1 MKVVSIL
8 FILFTLIHG
17 LIHLMG
23 FTAYWPLAKLSELPY
38 KTSLLNGQWEVGAG
52 GMRLFALLWL
62 LAALGFL
69 AGAALLALKMP
80 AWAPVMLVSTLLS
93 LGLCFLDWQVAFRGF
108 WIDIFI
114 LVVLFFVF
122 GLRVKPASFEAY
134 AGQAGAVTTMEIP
147 AGLPAP
153 VERFYQ
159 LYHGD
164 AVPVYHSAV
173 FSGRGTVRFMGI
185 TLPARLRFTHQSGEG
200 YRHYI
205 ETTFYGIPIMKVNE
219 RYLEGHSRLELP
231 FGVVENDP
239 KVDGAANQGLWGETM
254 FYPAAFLTYP
264 GVRWEAVD
272 ETSAR
277 LYVPFG
283 DEEQIFT
290 VRFDPQTG
298 MMQRMET
305 LRYRDEKVGELRW
318 WGDLITEQ
326 DKDGLPL
333 KTFFTVTWEDE
344 GSPWLKAELEE
355 AVFNSDVRDILSREG
370 HKQPSPPLPDG

>member
-1 MKVVSIL
+1 MKAVSIL
-8 FILFTLIHG
+8 FIVFTSIHG

-23 FTAYWPLAKLSELPY
+23 FLAYWPLVKLSALPY
-38 KTSLLNGQWEVGAG
+38 KTSLLNGRWEAGAG
-52 GMRLFALLWL
+52 GMRLVSLVLL

-69 AGAALLALKMP
+69 AAAALLALKMP
-80 AWAPVMLVSTLLS
+80 AWAPVMLLSTLLS
-93 LGLCFLDWQVAFRGF
+93 IALCILDWQAALRGF
-108 WIDIFI
+108 WIDVFI

-122 GLRVKPASFEAY
+122 GLRVKPAPFEAY
-134 AGQAGAVTTMEIP
+134 AGQAGAVTTTAIP

-153 VERFYQ
+153 VERFYHI
-159 LYHGD
+159 YHGD
-164 AVPVYHSAV
+164 AVPVYKSAV

-219 RYLEGHSRLELP
+219 RYLEGHTRLELP

-283 DEEQIFT
+283 DEEQIFR

-305 LRYRDEKVGELRW
+305 RRYRDEKVGELGW
-318 WGDLITEQ
+318 WGDINQAAGEEGQPERTS
-326 DKDGLPL
+326 
-333 KTFFTVTWEDE
+333 FTVTWEDE

-355 AVFNSDVRDILSREG
+355 VVFNSEVREYIRQRG
-370 HKQPSPPLPDG
+370 P